1 MKNKKHKQFADEYLV
16 DFNATQAAI
25 RAGYSEK
32 TAYSQGQRLLKN
44 VEIKEYIQS
53 EQDKSSEAL
62 KISRE
67 DILQDLLD
75 IKDANKREGTVNS
88 LKAIEII
95 NKMLGYYAPE
105 KQDITIRG
113 EQPLFGDDETEDE

>member
-25 RAGYSEK
+25 RAGYSQK

-44 VEIKEYIQS
+44 VEIKAYIQA
-53 EQDKSSEAL
+53 EQDKSSETL
-62 KISRE
+62 KITRE
-67 DILQDLLD
+67 DILQDLLE
-75 IKDANKREGTVNS
+75 IKDNNKTEGTVNS

-95 NKMLGYYAPE
+95 NKMLGYYAADKKE
-105 KQDITIRG
+105 ITIS
-113 EQPLFGDDETEDE
+113 EQPLFSDDEEDE

>member
-25 RAGYSEK
+25 RAGYSQK

-44 VEIKEYIQS
+44 VEIKAYIQA
-53 EQDKSSEAL
+53 EQDKSSETL
-62 KISRE
+62 KITRE
-67 DILQDLLD
+67 DILQDLLE
-75 IKDANKREGTVNS
+75 IKDNNKTEGTVNS

-95 NKMLGYYAPE
+95 NKMLGYYAADKKE
-105 KQDITIRG
+105 ITIS
-113 EQPLFGDDETEDE
+113 EQPLFGEEEDE